1 MQEEYDS
8 MAAMNAAL
16 YDDMKDDQFLNEG
29 FMDNDRLNQIEEAH
43 HDLMESL
50 GLEADP
56 DQEQQLQMIPDNLA
70 NSSEI
75 LK

>member
-1 MQEEYDS
+1 MV
-8 MAAMNAAL
+8 AMNAAL

-50 GLEADP
+50 GLEADT